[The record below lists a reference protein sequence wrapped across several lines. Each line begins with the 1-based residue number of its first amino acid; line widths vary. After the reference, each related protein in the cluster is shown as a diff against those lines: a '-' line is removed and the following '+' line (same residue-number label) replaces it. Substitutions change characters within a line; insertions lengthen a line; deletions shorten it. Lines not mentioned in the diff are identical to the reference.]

1 MQSHR
6 FITAV
11 ARAATMGKL
20 RTPSMTV
27 GVSHISTRYL
37 SSSPLDA
44 FRDPVDRQIRGSEQ
58 VGRPWSVKALRRKS
72 YDDLHK
78 LWYVLYIERNML
90 LTEQQLSRRRKL
102 IFPQPE
108 RFQKVKKSM
117 GAIKQVLGERKK
129 VKIAEFKL
137 TKMEEEMTANAE
149 DDMDVEIDIK
159 QT

>member
-1 MQSHR
+1 MLSHR
-6 FITAV
+6 FLTTV
-11 ARAATMGKL
+11 ARVATMGKL
-20 RTPSMTV
+20 PTPSMTV
-27 GVSHISTRYL
+27 GVTHISTRYL

-58 VGRPWSVKALRRKS
+58 VGRPWSVTSLRRKS

-90 LTEQQLSRRRKL
+90 MTEQQLSRRRQL

-129 VKIAEFKL
+129 VRIAEFQI

-149 DDMDVEIDIK
+149 DDVDVEIDIK